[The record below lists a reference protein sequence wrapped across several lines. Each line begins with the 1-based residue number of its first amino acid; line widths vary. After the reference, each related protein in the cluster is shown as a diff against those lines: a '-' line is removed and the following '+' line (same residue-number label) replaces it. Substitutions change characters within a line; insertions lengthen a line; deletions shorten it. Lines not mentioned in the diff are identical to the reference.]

1 MIAFE
6 SILKENGILDKD
18 KKFKSLKE
26 MINSNEKM
34 ETKRWTYEKK
44 KFFLF

>member
-6 SILKENGILDKD
+6 WILKENRILDKD

-34 ETKRWTYEKK
+34 ETKR
-44 KFFLF
+44 